1 MARWLAISPPLG
13 TTVLRHENESTN
25 RLMPYM
31 SVFVKVVELGS
42 FSAAAEQI
50 GLTASAVSRQIAT
63 LESALS
69 VKLLER
75 TTRKLRLT
83 EVGTQVFARCQEMVD
98 SARAVQEIAERFVSS
113 PQGLIKVS
121 APKALGKIII
131 SPLIPQFL
139 RLYPQVD
146 VQLMLSDQPSA
157 LISDDFD
164 LLIRIT
170 DTPPLGLAARP
181 LLDVHHVLCATE
193 HYLAQAGTP
202 QHPDDLAR
210 HSCIY
215 LGETPSDNRWQ
226 LRHGPSGEKV
236 TVNVKG
242 RFVSNHSEVRLNAVL
257 ANLGVGC
264 LPYFTAAQAL
274 ANQQIVEVLSDWRYE
289 TTYHGRAWILYP
301 PNRYLPPKCR
311 ALIDYL
317 AEHISQPSMP

>member
-1 MARWLAISPPLG
+1 M
-13 TTVLRHENESTN
+13 RHENESTN

-42 FSAAAEQI
+42 FSAAAQHL

-63 LESALS
+63 LENALN

-83 EVGTQVFARCQEMVD
+83 EVGAEVFARCLGMVEA
-98 SARAVQEIAERFVSS
+98 ARAVQEIAERFVSS
-113 PQGLIKVS
+113 PQGLVKIS
-121 APKALGKIII
+121 APKAFGKLLI
-131 SPLIPQFL
+131 SPLIPAFL
-139 RLYPQVD
+139 HLHPQVD
-146 VQLMLSDQPSA
+146 VQLLLSDQPSD

-164 LLIRIT
+164 LLVRIT

-181 LLDVHHVLCATE
+181 LLDVHHVLCASAQ
-193 HYLAQAGTP
+193 YLAQAGTP
-202 QHPDDLAR
+202 THPEDLSH

-215 LGETPSDNRWQ
+215 LGETPGDNRWQ
-226 LRHGPSGEKV
+226 LRHSRSGERV
-236 TVNVKG
+236 TVSVKG
-242 RFVSNHSEVRLNAVL
+242 RFASNHSEVRLDAVL
-257 ANLGVGC
+257 AHLGVGC
-264 LPYFTAAQAL
+264 LPFFTAANAL
-274 ANQQIVEVLSDWRYE
+274 ANHQIVEVLSDWRYE

-317 AEHISQPSMP
+317 ASHLSQPARA

>member
-1 MARWLAISPPLG
+1 M
-13 TTVLRHENESTN
+13 RHENESIN

-42 FSAAAEQI
+42 FSAAAEQL

-83 EVGTQVFARCQEMVD
+83 EVGTEVFARCQDMVEA
-98 SARAVQEIAERFVSS
+98 ARSVQEIAQRFVRS
-113 PQGLIKVS
+113 PQGLVKVS
-121 APKALGKIII
+121 VPKAFGKRLI
-131 SPLIPQFL
+131 SPLIAEFL
-139 RLYPQVD
+139 HLYPQVD
-146 VQLMLSDQPSA
+146 VQLTLSDQPND

-170 DTPPLGLAARP
+170 ETPPLGLAARP
-181 LLDVHHVLCATE
+181 LLDVHHVLCASE
-193 HYLAQAGTP
+193 HYLAQVGTP
-202 QHPDDLAR
+202 LHPENLSD

-215 LGETPSDNRWQ
+215 LGETLGDNRWQ
-226 LRHGPSGEKV
+226 LRNVHTAEKISV
-236 TVNVKG
+236 TVRG
-242 RFVSNHSEVRLNAVL
+242 RFVSNHSEVRLEAVI
-257 ANLGVGC
+257 AGLGVGC
-264 LPYFTAAQAL
+264 LPFFTAAEAV
-274 ANQQIVEVLSDWRYE
+274 ANQQIVEVLKDWRYE
-289 TTYHGRAWILYP
+289 TTYHGKAWILYP

-317 AEHISQPSMP
+317 VSKVS

>member
-1 MARWLAISPPLG
+1 
-13 TTVLRHENESTN
+13 
-25 RLMPYM
+25 M

-42 FSAAAEQI
+42 FSAAAEQL
-50 GLTASAVSRQIAT
+50 GLTASAVSRQMAN

-83 EVGTQVFARCQEMVD
+83 EVGAEVFARCQDMVEA
-98 SARAVQEIAERFVSS
+98 ARAVQEIAQRFVSS
-113 PQGLIKVS
+113 PQGLVKLSV
-121 APKALGKIII
+121 PKAFGKRII
-131 SPLIPQFL
+131 SPLVPEFL

-146 VQLMLSDQPSA
+146 VQLILNDQPND
-157 LISDDFD
+157 LISDDLD

-181 LLDVHHVLCATE
+181 LLDVYHVLCASE

-202 QHPDDLAR
+202 LHPEDLSH

-215 LGETPSDNRWQ
+215 LGETPGDNRWQ
-226 LRHGPSGEKV
+226 LRHAHSGEKI
-236 TVNVKG
+236 TVSVKG
-242 RFVSNHSEVRLNAVL
+242 RMVSNHSEVRLEAVL
-257 ANLGVGC
+257 AHLGVGC
-264 LPYFTAAQAL
+264 LPFFTAAEAL

-289 TTYHGRAWILYP
+289 TTYHGKAWILYP

-317 AEHISQPSMP
+317 ASKLSQATAP